1 MDFPNSA
8 ITASNP
14 SSSESLRE
22 SSLAEA
28 EGVDSAFGLGS
39 FLIGVL
45 IVSFCFA
52 PSFSSFFTFASCHL
66 EAICFSNNCIG
77 GGNEKSPLSGL
88 PGGGAI
94 ISSQNKN
101 TNVFQFENKTFTLSA
116 ASCV

>member
-1 MDFPNSA
+1 MDFSNSA
-8 ITASNP
+8 ITVSNP

-52 PSFSSFFTFASCHL
+52 PSFSSFLPSPLVVWRQFVSLTTASEVAMKGPPYRVCL
-66 EAICFSNNCIG
+66 EAA
-77 GGNEKSPLSGL
+77 P
-88 PGGGAI
+88 
-94 ISSQNKN
+94 
-101 TNVFQFENKTFTLSA
+101 
-116 ASCV
+116 